1 MDYDA
6 VTLDT
11 NIFDENR
18 LNLEGGM
25 LQQLLQFK
33 QGLTQFVLSEIVI
46 REIHRHLSDQ
56 AQKAKDALGSAIQK
70 SAESGLLA
78 GQAVADLQ
86 AVHAGLVAPRE
97 AAKARLARFLDGSG
111 CEIIPANEADMKRLI
126 AMYFEPGA
134 PFEGT
139 GKKKNEFPDAIALIT
154 LEDWA
159 KNHNKKI
166 LAISADKGWAKFAET
181 SDRIDIEPDLAA
193 ALQRLQDDADQASEF
208 VAGLLR
214 SMDAGEESELLKELK
229 TRIERQVGDLSPLAE
244 GSASYY
250 FESELTH
257 ITFHEVQFLREDDGY
272 DLYIV
277 QIGKDKI
284 VARIGVQIKA
294 EAEAHFD
301 FQIHDEGDYIPMGD
315 CDAQTEVEFDA
326 GVLVTFEGDFSDS
339 TPEFEITDVELVD
352 APDTVDFGNVGPD
365 FSSDDYRE

>member
-25 LQQLLQFK
+25 LQQLSQFK

-46 REIHRHLSDQ
+46 GEIHRHLTDQ

-70 SAESGLLA
+70 GAQSGLFA
-78 GQAVADLQ
+78 GQELADLN
-86 AVHAGLVAPRE
+86 AAHASAVAPRE
-97 AAKARLARFLDGSG
+97 AANARLARFVGGSG

-126 AMYFEPGA
+126 AMYFEPSA

-139 GKKKNEFPDAIALIT
+139 AKKKNEFPDAIALIT

-159 KNHNKKI
+159 KKNNKKI
-166 LAISADKGWAKFAET
+166 LAISADKGWANFANT
-181 SDRIDIEPDLAA
+181 SEWIDIESDLAV
-193 ALQRLQDDADQASEF
+193 ALQRLQDDADQASKF
-208 VAGLLR
+208 VQGLLQK
-214 SMDAGEESELLKELK
+214 MNAGEEPGLFQQLEA
-229 TRIERQVGDLSPLAE
+229 RIERQVGDLSPLAE
-244 GSASYY
+244 GSAGYY
-250 FESELTH
+250 FDSELTN
-257 ITFHEVQFLREDDGY
+257 ITFREMQFLGDEDEY

-277 QIGKDKI
+277 QIGKNKI

-301 FQIHDEGDYIPMGD
+301 FQIRDEGDYISMGN
-315 CDAQTEVEFDA
+315 CDAQTELEFDA
-326 GVLVTFEGDFSDS
+326 AVLVTFEGEFSGNA
-339 TPEFEITDVELVD
+339 PEFEITDVELVD
-352 APDTVDFGNVGPD
+352 TPDTVDFGSVSPD
-365 FSSDDYRE
+365 YSSDDYRE